1 MRSFEAYVE
10 RHAEAAKA
18 ALSDSLREIGEQ
30 LVDEAVSHGSYS
42 DITGNLRSSIYYVV
56 SDAGNIIYEGGADK
70 IFDGDRGQARGKSVA
85 HNLASRYNGLVL
97 IMVAGMEYA
106 AIVETHKNVLS
117 SAQLLSEKL
126 LGEVIKDLDLK

>member
-10 RHAEAAKA
+10 RYAEAAKA

-117 SAQLLSEKL
+117 SAQLLSEEL